1 MKCPTCNQE
10 LPEDSEYVS
19 MFDCCVSFMLREIVT
34 RVVSDKVGIDIK
46 AGRSILIDLLKDERD
61 APENIR
67 VWFEKNI

>member
-19 MFDCCVSFMLREIVT
+19 MLDCCVSFMLREIVT

-46 AGRSILIDLLKDERD
+46 AGRSILIDLLKDERE